1 MKSNHSFL
9 AYASLDKYPII
20 EYAICYSRKLEF
32 YATHMFYILWGQ
44 RIIVRH
50 LNFTD
55 RIPPDL
61 LNLLQLN
68 SMLFLIEVV
77 SEIIKQVGLITIW
90 IIESQVEV

>member
-9 AYASLDKYPII
+9 AYVPLHKYPII
-20 EYAICYSRKLEF
+20 EQAMCYSRKLEF
-32 YATHMFYILWGQ
+32 YTTRMFYILWGQ

-55 RIPPDL
+55 RILTDL

-68 SMLFLIEVV
+68 SMSFLIEVV
-77 SEIIKQVGLITIW
+77 PEIIKQFRLITISM
-90 IIESQVEV
+90 IESQVEV